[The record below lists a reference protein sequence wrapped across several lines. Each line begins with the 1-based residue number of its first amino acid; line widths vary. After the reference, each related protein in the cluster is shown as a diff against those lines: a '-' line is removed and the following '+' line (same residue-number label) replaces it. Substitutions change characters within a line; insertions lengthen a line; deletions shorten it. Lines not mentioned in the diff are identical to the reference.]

1 MYATL
6 FYFWGDIFRI
16 LNHEKVVDNALIAWY
31 NITNKR
37 QGGKLEMKTFKL
49 NNRRPLATLSL
60 SAFYALGIFD
70 TNGVQ
75 SDEVLVAFYNGEERG
90 RFSWCKL
97 YKNAEGDVFF
107 KKFGKRYYLKDF
119 FKKP

>member
-6 FYFWGDIFRI
+6 FSFWGDIFRI
-16 LNHEKVVDNALIAWY
+16 LNHEKVVDNAFIAWY

-49 NNRRPLATLSL
+49 NGRRPLATLSL

-70 TNGVQ
+70 TNDVQ
-75 SDEVLVAFYNGEERG
+75 GDEVLVAFYNGEERG

-97 YKNAEGDVFF
+97 YENAEGDVFF

-119 FKKP
+119 LKTP